1 MDTKSNTK
9 IGFSSYLLS
18 LADNQKNGLKEQ
30 RGRALAK
37 FAKNEAVLICARK
50 I

>member
-9 IGFSSYLLS
+9 IGFSSYLL
-18 LADNQKNGLKEQ
+18 ADNQKNGLKEQ
-30 RGRALAK
+30 GGRALAK